1 MLEDSIFVRIGTKI
15 QEISH
20 QSELLIE
27 TQKLGSTRRRDIQ
40 LFFDSNT
47 VHDIFDQ
54 ETSRGLHVLHLN
66 LLLCLSLQIRVT
78 ILLLLFV
85 SFTFRLILC
94 FIINFIFLFLLIF
107 RLRLISFIRGGLLY
121 SLR

>member
-66 LLLCLSLQIRVT
+66 LLLCLSLQIRV
-78 ILLLLFV
+78 LLLVVF
-85 SFTFRLILC
+85 FTFRLILC
-94 FIINFIFLFLLIF
+94 FIINFIFLLLLMF
-107 RLRLISFIRGGLLY
+107 RLRLISFFRGGLQFRL
-121 SLR
+121 